1 MWAAGELAELGSAL
15 TETIRTDF
23 DAVFAAT
30 DEPTL
35 SELTGQRTASPGI
48 GAPYRQIP
56 VTSLSASRD
65 PFNVDPAL
73 VERGLAILSLPR

>member
-35 SELTGQRTASPGI
+35 RSSPVSGLQALGSARLTAK
-48 GAPYRQIP
+48 YR
-56 VTSLSASRD
+56 
-65 PFNVDPAL
+65 
-73 VERGLAILSLPR
+73 